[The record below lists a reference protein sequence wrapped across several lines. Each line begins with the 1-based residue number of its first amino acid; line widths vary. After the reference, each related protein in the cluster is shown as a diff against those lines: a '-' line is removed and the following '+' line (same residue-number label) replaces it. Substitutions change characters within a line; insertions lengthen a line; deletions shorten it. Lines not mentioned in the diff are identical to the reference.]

1 MVKTERL
8 RVNQVV
14 ADNTQQVVVR
24 QQSRVPRDK
33 PPIDQVLYIDRQAR
47 VDRVEVITDK
57 VIVEGTVTV
66 HITYVAREHG
76 QPVHHVHHPV
86 TFTGYVE
93 VPGAEPDM
101 DAAVEIR
108 VEDVQ
113 VKVDPAD
120 PCSFVTVL
128 VLELFA
134 KITEVR
140 DLEVVVHVPPHVW
153 AERTLL
159 RVDDVVGTGAAQAV
173 VSEEFTLP
181 PAKPPIDKVLNVE
194 AAAQVGSVKVIEDKV
209 LVDGTVTLQVLYVA
223 AVPGQPVHEL
233 EQEFA
238 FSQAVEVPGA
248 RPDMQAD
255 VTVSVEKALVEPLPE
270 PVDPRARADVVLS
283 LKVRVTRT
291 RQMNVVTD
299 VRGVAGVRKVRLRV
313 DRVVGE
319 ATRQVVLREVAEAPP
334 GKPDVAKVVDVV
346 ATDVRVTHVEVL
358 KDKVLW
364 RGFVD
369 LKVVYVA
376 DLPDQ
381 PVHVFERRLGFST
394 AADVPGAQPGMRAII
409 RHTLEFAG
417 GRVVDEKVAVEA
429 VLGFTV
435 KVVEMVQRDVVV
447 GMEEAPPEAPP
458 CPPGAVIHHVI
469 QPGDTFFKLAR
480 RYGTTVEA
488 IMRAN
493 PGVDP
498 MNLQVGQT
506 IRIPCDDPR

>member
-14 ADNTQQVVVR
+14 GDNTRQVVVR
-24 QQSRVPRDK
+24 EKFRVPRDK
-33 PPIDQVLYIDRQAR
+33 PPIDQVLYIDKQAR
-47 VDRVEVITDK
+47 VDRVEVVTDK
-57 VIVEGTVTV
+57 VIVEGTVVV

-76 QPVHHVHHPV
+76 QPVHHIHQPV
-86 TFTGYVE
+86 PFTGYVE
-93 VPGAEPDM
+93 VPGARPDM
-101 DAAVEIR
+101 NAMVEIR

-120 PCSFVTVL
+120 PFAFVVVL
-128 VLELFA
+128 VLDLFA

-140 DLEVVVHVPPHVW
+140 DLDVVVDVPPGVQ
-153 AERTLL
+153 AEKTML
-159 RVDDVVGTGAAQAV
+159 RVDDVVGTGTAQV
-173 VSEEFTLP
+173 IIGEEFTLA
-181 PAKPPIDKVLNVE
+181 PAKPPIDMVLGVDATAE
-194 AAAQVGSVKVIEDKV
+194 TTSVKVIEDKV

-233 EQEFA
+233 EQEFM

-248 RPDMQAD
+248 RPGMQAD
-255 VTVSVEKALVEPLPE
+255 VTVGVEKALVEPLPE
-270 PVDPRARADVVLS
+270 PVDPRARADMVLS
-283 LKVRVTRT
+283 VKVQVTQT
-291 RQMNVVTD
+291 KQMNVVTD
-299 VRGVAGVRKVRLRV
+299 VKGVAGVTKVKLRV

-319 ATRQVVLREVAEAPP
+319 ATQQVVLRELAEAPA

-346 ATDVRVTHVEVL
+346 ATDLRITHVEVI

-381 PVHVFERRLGFST
+381 PVHVFERRLNFSG
-394 AADVPGAQPGMRAII
+394 AAEVPGAQPDMRALVKPA
-409 RHTLEFAG
+409 LEFAG
-417 GRVVDEKVAVEA
+417 GRVMDQKVALEA
-429 VLGFTV
+429 VLKFTV

-447 GMEEAPPEAPP
+447 GMEEAPPAPP
-458 CPPGAVIHHVI
+458 CPPGAVITHVV
-469 QPGDTFFKLAR
+469 QPGDTFYKLAR

-506 IRIPCDDPR
+506 IRIPCGDPR